1 MNREQRRKI
10 KKSIRN
16 KADEIWKLEVLA
28 TLAKD
33 EDVKVTAQQAIQ
45 KIAAT
50 CNMSELLLIDAYINE
65 TYVKQS

>member
-10 KKSIRN
+10 KKNIKN

-33 EDVKVTAQQAIQ
+33 ESVKATAQQAIE
-45 KIAAT
+45 KITAT

-65 TYVKQS
+65 TYAKHS

>member
-10 KKSIRN
+10 KKSIRD

-33 EDVKVTAQQAIQ
+33 EEVKATAQQAIK
-45 KIAAT
+45 KIAST
-50 CNMSELLLIDAYINE
+50 CTMSELVLIDTYINE
-65 TYVKQS
+65 TYVKQG

>member
-10 KKSIRN
+10 KKNIRD

-33 EDVKVTAQQAIQ
+33 EDVRVTAQQAIK
-45 KIAAT
+45 KIAST
-50 CNMSELLLIDAYINE
+50 CTMSELVLIDTYINE
-65 TYVKQS
+65 TYVKQG

>member
-10 KKSIRN
+10 KKNIRA
-16 KADEIWKLEVLA
+16 KADEIWKLEILA

-33 EDVKVTAQQAIQ
+33 EDVKATAQQAIE
-45 KIAAT
+45 KIAST
-50 CNMSELLLIDAYINE
+50 CTMSELLLIDAYINE

>member
-10 KKSIRN
+10 KKSIRD

-33 EDVKVTAQQAIQ
+33 EDVKVTVQQAIK
-45 KIAAT
+45 KIAST
-50 CNMSELLLIDAYINE
+50 CTMSELMLIDTYINE
-65 TYVKQS
+65 TYVK

>member
-16 KADEIWKLEVLA
+16 KADEIWKLQIVA

-33 EDVKVTAQQAIQ
+33 EDVKATVEQEIE
-45 KIAAT
+45 KIAST
-50 CNMSELLLIDAYINE
+50 CTMSELLLIDAYINE
-65 TYVKQS
+65 TYVKQG